1 VTGKV
6 VPLTYRAIW
15 LILDR
20 NEALRALSALEI
32 VDPVDSVD
40 CPNTPTVTSFEAALP
55 PSIVLAL
62 ESALHVSLIGEDH
75 YRVVLTPEEA
85 KNLAS
90 WCREVAAGSSRPTD
104 SEVLRLVA
112 AVIDLAP

>member
-6 VPLTYRAIW
+6 VPLTYKAIW

-20 NEALRALSALEI
+20 YEALRALSALET

-40 CPNTPTVTSFEAALP
+40 YPNSPTATSFKATLP

-62 ESALHVSLIGEDH
+62 ERALHVSLIGEDN
-75 YRVVLTPEEA
+75 YRVALTPEDA
-85 KNLAS
+85 KSLAS
-90 WCREVAAGSSRPTD
+90 WCREVAAGSSRLTD
-104 SEVLRLVA
+104 GEVLRLVA
-112 AVIDLAP
+112 AVIDVAP

>member
-6 VPLTYRAIW
+6 VPLPYKAIW

-40 CPNTPTVTSFEAALP
+40 YPNSPTATCSRRRFHPASSWPSRERCTSA
-55 PSIVLAL
+55 
-62 ESALHVSLIGEDH
+62 
-75 YRVVLTPEEA
+75 
-85 KNLAS
+85 
-90 WCREVAAGSSRPTD
+90 
-104 SEVLRLVA
+104 
-112 AVIDLAP
+112 